1 MTAIYKLGKIGEVQ
15 QSNMVDVTSL
25 TQGEF
30 NRFLEAQ
37 RFQIM
42 AQSAASGEKAMLH
55 DIAEAINTGDLS
67 LVPAPLQSR
76 VRAFM
81 QRSTKMNGAA
91 FPALDFNGTQKKPA
105 NTSSVGNIAQA
116 LLQPFINWLFNIALP
131 IASPFFLYIFLD
143 NSRAVGKVV
152 AKRAKQTA
160 LLQAISTVTGTPFG
174 NLKAAIRSTLI
185 AKLGTDPTQLLN
197 DYINAHVP
205 ATTVTVTAQDIQNK
219 WDKMHP
225 GLPTGQS
232 TGSGKIGA
240 IPAIVLTIISTVL
253 PLAIKAIPVVI
264 EIVTKLIGLLGKKQ
278 DGLEVNEADVPDPE
292 NDFKETVDS
301 ILSIFSGGSNSGA
314 QTNNNSA
321 NNYDG
326 SGINPDGTTA
336 ANNEIST
343 GTIAAGAAA
352 LVGLYLLFK

>member
-15 QSNMVDVTSL
+15 PSNMVDVTAL

-42 AQSAASGEKAMLH
+42 AESAASGEKAMLH

-67 LVPAPLQSR
+67 QVPAPLQSR

-81 QRSTKMNGAA
+81 ERSQQMNGVA
-91 FPALDFNGTQKKPA
+91 FPGFDFNGTQKKPA
-105 NTSSVGNIAQA
+105 NSFVGSIAQT

-131 IASPFFLYIFLD
+131 LASPFFLYIFLD

-152 AKRAKQTA
+152 TKRAKQTA
-160 LLQAISTVTGTPFG
+160 LLQAISTITGTPFG

-185 AKLGTDPTQLLN
+185 AKLGADPTQILN
-197 DYINAHVP
+197 DYINAYVP
-205 ATTVTVTAQDIQNK
+205 ATTVTVTAQDTQNK

-232 TGSGKIGA
+232 TGSGKIGV
-240 IPAIVLTIISTVL
+240 IPALVLTIISTVL

-278 DGLEVNEADVPDPE
+278 DGLEVNEADAPDPE

-301 ILSIFSGGSNSGA
+301 ILSIFSGGSNSGGL
-314 QTNNNSA
+314 TNNNSTSS
-321 NNYDG
+321 YDN
-326 SGINPDGTTA
+326 SGINPDGAATA